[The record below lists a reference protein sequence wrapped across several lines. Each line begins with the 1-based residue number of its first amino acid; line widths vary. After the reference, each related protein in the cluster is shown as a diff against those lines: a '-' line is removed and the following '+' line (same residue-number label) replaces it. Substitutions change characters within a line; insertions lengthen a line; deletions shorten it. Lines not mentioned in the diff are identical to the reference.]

1 MGRKVMGQVSL
12 FNFYYFLYIALA
24 VGVTIISVKFLKN
37 KTDRFR
43 SRFIFG
49 LIMLNFVIH
58 FLKVMIYP
66 YTLVDHVW
74 TKVTFENICATS
86 VLLFPLLY
94 FVKNKTIKD
103 YMVMVGMAS
112 GVITFIAPVDAMSSI
127 FNGSISIG
135 VRPAF
140 LLENIR
146 FYFAHYL
153 LFLIPFLMMHYKM
166 HEISIRRAYRAPF
179 MLLLIFLVIFINELI
194 ITALGWVPKEHLFDP
209 NKRNPSFIFGTKEEF
224 TGIGMMVGA
233 LIPSFFVLTHPVY
246 EFTFLMPVIWLI
258 LPTIVYGGMI
268 ALIFCF
274 IYDKEDTK
282 LFFKQV
288 FNPRSIKSEESQKI

>member
-1 MGRKVMGQVSL
+1 MEQIQL
-12 FNFYYFLYIALA
+12 FNFYYFLYIAIA
-24 VGVTIISVKFLKN
+24 VLVTILSVKFLNN
-37 KTDRFR
+37 KTDQFR
-43 SRFIFG
+43 RRFIFS

-58 FLKVMIYP
+58 FLKVVIYP

-74 TKVTFENICATS
+74 TKVTFENICASS

-94 FVKNKTIKD
+94 FTKNKTLKD
-103 YMVMVGMAS
+103 YMVMVGIAS
-112 GVITFIAPVDAMSSI
+112 GVITFVVPLDAMSSI

-135 VRPAF
+135 PRAPF

-179 MLLLIFLVIFINELI
+179 MLILIFLIIFINELV

-209 NKRNPSFIFGTKEEF
+209 NRRNPSFIFGPKEQF
-224 TGIGMMVGA
+224 SGLGMIAGIFV
-233 LIPSFFVLTHPVY
+233 PSFFMLTHPVY
-246 EFTFLMPVIWLI
+246 EFTFYIPVLWLV
-258 LPTIVYGGMI
+258 LPTIVYGGII
-268 ALIFCF
+268 AFILCL
-274 IYDKEDTK
+274 IYDKEDTL
-282 LFFKQV
+282 LFLKQLV
-288 FNPRSIKSEESQKI
+288 SSKPIKSEESQKI